1 MTWRGCWKSCF
12 LLALHLLA
20 ASAHSELFEED
31 LTLRPLR
38 DGKLEARFSFTT
50 LLRGTTPRDPQS
62 LTGDDKAQHYTLF
75 PLALGQILRE
85 HAVTELHLT
94 LNNGKWDYDHWG
106 YPDESG
112 VGTGAELW
120 AWMGDTIPPSVDERW
135 QGLRHSLAGLFCASL
150 GHLDEQ
156 RTTSPTLTF
165 QPEGSLPNFTHVHQL
180 RHATLPS
187 EHVCTENLTPFLKL
201 LPCKSLS
208 GIAHLL
214 NPHRLFDA
222 DWHGLGV
229 HVRYR
234 HPVGVEVR
242 LAFQAVIDPVRY
254 SPDRRRDWSLRSVF
268 DRTIERP
275 CPVARSSKVQVEL
288 PTETSYTLSPGPT
301 DVVNNVVTYALES
314 DQEALDVAMQ
324 WPGEDR
330 FEYPDVSKALPLT
343 DISVRRNLKGTGQAE
358 ARLIVEVTN
367 NLPVPIRAGYLETMP
382 WHLQFY
388 LHTLRAHIDG
398 VRHDDLVN
406 VLSYTPPVPHSRPAL
421 LQAVLTVPSHATL
434 HLTMDVSKP
443 FLRYT
448 EHPPDAQRGWDLP
461 PAVLVPFAY
470 GDDGELTPDQ
480 SVSNRTSGGQAPAQ
494 GRVSLQGRHR
504 RARRM
509 YTPVMLVDLATPD
522 FSMPYNVI
530 IMSCTL
536 IALIFGSVFNLLTR
550 RFVVVRVGSFPQAEQ
565 ELSTVTGGNTDG
577 GADAAKKT
585 A

>member
-1 MTWRGCWKSCF
+1 MRWRGCWKSCF
-12 LLALHLLA
+12 VLALHLVA
-20 ASAHSELFEED
+20 ASAQGELFDED

-38 DGKLEARFSFTT
+38 DGRLEARFSFTT
-50 LLRGTTPRDPQS
+50 LLKGASPRDPES
-62 LTGDDKAQHYTLF
+62 LRQDDEAQHYTLF

-94 LNNGKWDYDHWG
+94 LNAGKWNYDHWG
-106 YPDESG
+106 YPDEPG

-120 AWMGDTIPPSVDERW
+120 AWMGDTSLTSVDQRW
-135 QGLRHSLAGLFCASL
+135 QGLRQSLAGLFCASL
-150 GHLDEQ
+150 GHLDDQ

-165 QPEGSLPNFTHVHQL
+165 QPEGSLPNFTYPHQL

-214 NPHRLFDA
+214 NPHRVFDA

-234 HPVGVEVR
+234 ERIGVEVR
-242 LAFQAVIDPVRY
+242 LAFQAVLDPVRY
-254 SPDRRRDWSLRSVF
+254 SHDGRRDWSLRSVF
-268 DRTIERP
+268 DRIVEKA

-288 PTETSYTLSPGPT
+288 PGETSYTLSPGPT
-301 DVVNNVVTYALES
+301 DVVNDMATYELTSA
-314 DQEALDVAMQ
+314 QEALDVAMK
-324 WPGEDR
+324 WPGENS
-330 FEYPDVSKALPLT
+330 FVYPDTSQVPPLT
-343 DISVRRNLKGTGQAE
+343 DISVRRNLKGASQAE
-358 ARLIVEVTN
+358 ARLTIEVTN
-367 NLPVPIRAGYLETMP
+367 SLPVQVKSGYLETMP

-388 LHTLRAHIDG
+388 LHTLRASIDDSQ
-398 VRHDDLVN
+398 RDDLVTI
-406 VLSYTPPVPHSRPAL
+406 LSYAPPVPHSRPAL
-421 LQAVLTVPSHATL
+421 LQAVLTLPPRSTL
-434 HLTMDVSKP
+434 RLTMDVSKP

-461 PAVLVPFAY
+461 PAVLVPFAF
-470 GDDGELTPDQ
+470 GEDDSPEFE
-480 SVSNRTSGGQAPAQ
+480 TSASHEANSTWTQEREPYP
-494 GRVSLQGRHR
+494 RRPS
-504 RARRM
+504 RARRI

-550 RFVVVRVGSFPQAEQ
+550 RFVVVRVDSDPATPDVNSVDGVADS
-565 ELSTVTGGNTDG
+565 VGGTG
-577 GADAAKKT
+577 AAKKT
-585 A
+585 S